1 MLDLIAPPPTT
12 PQMGDKPQKVKKLR
26 STRACISCRI
36 RKIRC
41 DAQERIPCL
50 NCAPLGSTCKFV
62 EPKSRKKKQRM
73 IAPTPPTPPMQW
85 PPSQGGYYTNPYAL
99 VPQYYP
105 YAAPAPPQAP
115 SMSSMTSM
123 GHMQRLSP
131 MAQHPLG
138 LQQPLPY
145 QGHHH
150 YGQVKL
156 TPQQLHQHGLPLSV
170 QQLPGYS
177 QQSYGTQAY
186 PAQLY
191 PTSNPS
197 LTQGKTLPPPQGVQ
211 TQLQQP
217 FQAQPQLYGGA
228 TAPLLLLAAQTYAM
242 PPPQQLQLAQGYA
255 MPPPVAY
262 FPPHPYYYGQVVQ
275 QTTPPQPT
283 PYLTPL
289 DLRAVLLPQFP
300 LYLSPL
306 GHKSREMEKK

>member
-85 PPSQGGYYTNPYAL
+85 PPGQGGYYGNPYTL
-99 VPQYYP
+99 MPQYYP
-105 YAAPAPPQAP
+105 YAAPTIPTQAS
-115 SMSSMTSM
+115 SMSAMASMP
-123 GHMQRLSP
+123 RLSP
-131 MAQHPLG
+131 MGQQALL

-145 QGHHH
+145 QSHH
-150 YGQVKL
+150 YGQVKI
-156 TPQQLHQHGLPLSV
+156 TPQQMHSYGLPLNV
-170 QQLPGYS
+170 QLPGYS
-177 QQSYGTQAY
+177 QQSYGSQPYATQQHQHQHQQQQYA
-186 PAQLY
+186 
-191 PTSNPS
+191 TSNPS
-197 LTQGKTLPPPQGVQ
+197 MPQGKVLPPPQAQ

-217 FQAQPQLYGGA
+217 FQAQPQQYGA
-228 TAPLLLLAAQTYAM
+228 TQQLLAQSYSM
-242 PPPQQLQLAQGYA
+242 PPPQQLLLAQSYA

-275 QTTPPQPT
+275 STPPQPT

-289 DLRAVLLPQFP
+289 DLRVVLLPQFP
-300 LYLSPL
+300 LYPSPL
-306 GHKSREMEKK
+306 GHKSREGDKP